1 MKYLV
6 FDTET
11 TGLPQRQSWS
21 KYYPITDFSKYEKAR
36 IVSIAWSIYDDL
48 KLIKS
53 VYHVVKPTDFV
64 IDDKSI
70 ATKINGITQ
79 KVAEEQGISLRDIL
93 TEFDQDTD
101 EHTTLVAHNL
111 DFDKHIILAEI
122 AHLGDLDLV
131 RKVLAMP
138 EYCTMKKSVNIAKI
152 KKSHAGGYK
161 FPRLSELFYHF
172 HGHEFQNA
180 HNAQADVDACV
191 KCYQKLTG
199 LK

>member
-21 KYYPITDFSKYEKAR
+21 KYHPITDFSKYEKAR
-36 IVSIAWSIYDDL
+36 IVSIAWAIYEDL

-53 VYHVVKPTDFV
+53 VYRVVKPVDFV
-64 IDDKSI
+64 IDDTSI
-70 ATKINGITQ
+70 ATKINGITR
-79 KVAEEQGISLRDIL
+79 KIADEQGISLRDVL
-93 TEFDQDTD
+93 TEFDRDID

-111 DFDKHIILAEI
+111 DFDKNIILAEI
-122 AHLGDLDLV
+122 AHLGDLVLV
-131 RKVLAMP
+131 RKVLGMP
-138 EYCTMKKSVNIAKI
+138 EYCTMKKSVNVAKI
-152 KKSHAGGYK
+152 KKSRGGYK

-172 HGHEFQNA
+172 HGREFQNA